1 MQFSNDKTFR
11 GTPEIYKYFTG
22 GGFNVQISK
31 ETLLVEYLL
40 TKLLKKPQTRMPQP
54 GGGTFSGQGIKL
66 GAWTLVINNH
76 KFRDALANLG

>member
-11 GTPEIYKYFTG
+11 GAPEIYKYFTG

-40 TKLLKKPQTRMPQP
+40 TKLLKKPQTRIPQP
-54 GGGTFSGQGIKL
+54 GGGTKGVSTKPSAVSKYYNAEYRSTATKQL
-66 GAWTLVINNH
+66 CY
-76 KFRDALANLG
+76 